1 MEVVALGKVLSGKL
15 ELNNRKGFIRDL
27 VALEGLEVMLTV
39 EKKKKKRSNQQ
50 SRYYWGCVIPSIR
63 HAMESKGF
71 LIQNNET
78 IHDLLKV
85 KFLKGEIVNL
95 ATGEIIETLGS
106 TTRLTTIAFEEYL
119 EQIRAWAAQY
129 LDCVVPLP
137 NEQTE
142 IFNN

>member
-1 MEVVALGKVLSGKL
+1 MEVVTFGKVLSGKL
-15 ELNNRKGFIRDL
+15 ELNNRNSFMRDL

-39 EKKKKKRSNQQ
+39 EKKKKRRSNAEN
-50 SRYYWGCVIPSIR
+50 RYYWGCVIPSIR

-78 IHDLLKV
+78 IHELLKV
-85 KFLKGEIVNL
+85 KFLKGEIINL
-95 ATGEIIETLGS
+95 ATGEIIETIGS
-106 TTRLTTIAFEEYL
+106 TTRLTTTAFEEYL

-129 LDCVVPLP
+129 LECIIALP
-137 NEQTE
+137 SEQSE